1 MSENK
6 CAVDG
11 VLGSGV
17 CPHVLVGGAYC
28 GHGGFCGHKIPGED
42 DVSAEG
48 TKADD
53 GKIPLDLL
61 AFDALEGTAS
71 VLQFGAKKYAPRNW
85 EKGIAFSRVFAALL
99 RHLFAWWRGEDVDP
113 ETGLSHLH
121 HAACCIMFLQ
131 AYTIRKTPDVDDR
144 P

>member
-1 MSENK
+1 MIGNK

-11 VLGSGV
+11 VLAAGTMCGSMSMDQDCMVSGP
-17 CPHVLVGGAYC
+17 CE
-28 GHGGFCGHKIPGED
+28 HKIP
-42 DVSAEG
+42 VTTEG
-48 TKADD
+48 TKADE

-99 RHLFAWWRGEDVDP
+99 RHLFAWWRGEDTDP

-121 HAACCIMFLQ
+121 HAACCVMFLQ
-131 AYTIRKTPDVDDR
+131 AYTIRKTPDTDDR
-144 P
+144 PGA